1 MEAYDP
7 NTQSNALSIP
17 ALPPQRAAS
26 PVWAFA
32 LDAVI
37 AVAIMLAV
45 SMAYGF
51 LWSIWLGFE
60 QGRRGVPLDPAMFEQ
75 GPGALSLLLMTLL
88 GMSGAA
94 ATVYFLR
101 RRASAQER
109 ALSWQA
115 ARKPSTWG
123 WVLLTLAVVMCTS
136 MGTTT
141 LATWLDSRFV
151 PSNLAIMQDIQERMP
166 WLLWVFAVVL
176 APLYEEVLFRRV
188 LFGRLWAA
196 GRPVLGALL
205 SSVLFALA
213 HEFPGMGN
221 NSPAAAALLWT
232 YYVFMGLALAWVY
245 RRTGTLWAPIGVH
258 ALNNLAACI
267 MIALGIG

>member
-1 MEAYDP
+1 MDAYDP
-7 NTQSNALSIP
+7 NTQTIP

-26 PVWAFA
+26 SASPVWAFL

-37 AVAIMLAV
+37 AVAIMFAV
-45 SMAYGF
+45 TMAYGL
-51 LWSIWLGFE
+51 LWGIWLGFE
-60 QGRRGVPLDPAMFEQ
+60 QGRRGVPLDPAMIQQ

-88 GMSGAA
+88 GMSAA
-94 ATVYFLR
+94 SFTVYFWR

-115 ARKPSTWG
+115 AREPATWG
-123 WVLLTLAVVMCTS
+123 WVLLTLVVVMCTS
-136 MGTTT
+136 MGTTS
-141 LATWLDSRFV
+141 LATAMDSRFA
-151 PSNLAIMQDIQERMP
+151 PSNLEIMQDIQQRMP

-232 YYVFMGLALAWVY
+232 YYVFMGLALAWIY

-258 ALNNLAACI
+258 ALNNLAACV

>member
-7 NTQSNALSIP
+7 NTQSIP
-17 ALPPQRAAS
+17 SLPPQRAAS

-37 AVAIMLAV
+37 AAAIVFAV
-45 SMAYGF
+45 SMAYGM
-51 LWSIWLGFE
+51 LWGIWLGFE
-60 QGRRGVPLDPAMFEQ
+60 QGRRGAPLDPALIQQ
-75 GPGALSLLLMTLL
+75 GPGALSLLLMAVL
-88 GMSGAA
+88 GMSVASL
-94 ATVYFLR
+94 TVYFWR

-115 ARKPSTWG
+115 ARKPATWG
-123 WVLLTLAVVMCTS
+123 WVLLTLVVVLCTS
-136 MGTTT
+136 LGTSS
-141 LATWLDSRFV
+141 LATWIDPKFA

-166 WLLWVFAVVL
+166 WMLWVFAVVL
-176 APLYEEVLFRRV
+176 APLYEELLFRRV

-213 HEFPGMGN
+213 HEFPGMGG

-245 RRTGTLWAPIGVH
+245 RRTGTLWASIGVH
-258 ALNNLAACI
+258 ALNNLAACV